1 MGDGVSSLELGRHW
15 VDSLV
20 VIASGVDFDA
30 SLIIMLAIFL
40 GLMIYLNKTLFQ
52 PYLKVKDDR
61 STQIDGAKEKAARM
75 QEKADRIFSEYER
88 KLTKAREQAVSERA
102 EVKDTA
108 KEAEQQI
115 LSEARGDVDQ
125 MLEAARSEI
134 ADQVAHA
141 STDLER
147 QAKTLSKLIVDKV
160 LAG

>member
-1 MGDGVSSLELGRHW
+1 MGAGVSSLELGRHW

-20 VIASGVDFDA
+20 ATGAGVDFDA

-40 GLMIYLNKTLFQ
+40 GLMIYLNQTLFK

-61 STQIDGAKEKAARM
+61 SAQIDGAKEKAVQM
-75 QEKADRIFSEYER
+75 QDKADRIFSQYER
-88 KLTKAREQAVSERA
+88 KLTRAREQAVAERA
-102 EVKDTA
+102 EVKDSA

-125 MLEAARSEI
+125 MLEAARQEI
-134 ADQVAHA
+134 ADQVEHA
-141 STDLER
+141 SADLDR